1 MSRLAAHAP
10 FNSHLNRGPPSPILI
25 VGAGIGGL
33 TAALALMRLGCKVI
47 VCEQA
52 PVLAEVGA
60 GVQVS
65 ANGARVLSALGLEPD
80 LRRVWCEPEGKE
92 VRLWSSGQT
101 WKLFDL
107 GAQSLGRYGA
117 PYFMCHRADLHGV
130 LVAAVRACDPAALR
144 LNARC
149 VSFRQSGGDV
159 TVTLENEDQLTGVAL
174 IGADGVH
181 SGVRRALFGEDRPG
195 FSGCV
200 AWRGVVPVSRLPP
213 RFARNVGTNW
223 IGPGG
228 HVINYL
234 LRRGELL
241 NFVGIVERQDWLLE
255 SWTEAGTAEECAADF
270 GGWHDDIH
278 AIIRNV
284 GALYKWALLTREP
297 LPRWT
302 AGRATLL
309 GDAAHPTLPMLAQGA
324 CMAIEDGLVLAR
336 CLGAYDDVTVALG
349 RYEALRHERTTRLVR
364 GAAEMAK
371 RFHNPML
378 RNERQAQRYV
388 ESEWQEQ
395 RVTERYDWIFRYD
408 AATVEV

>member
-1 MSRLAAHAP
+1 MDRSNPTPAL
-10 FNSHLNRGPPSPILI
+10 PIII

-33 TAALALMRLGCKVI
+33 TAALALLRLGFKVI
-47 VCEQA
+47 VCEQTPA
-52 PVLAEVGA
+52 FGEVGA
-60 GVQVS
+60 GVQIS
-65 ANGARVLSALGLEPD
+65 ANAARVLMALGLEPE

-92 VRLWSSGQT
+92 VRLWNSGQT

-107 GAQSLGRYGA
+107 GVQSVERYGA
-117 PYFMCHRADLHGV
+117 PYFMCHRGDLNGV
-130 LVAAVRACDPAALR
+130 LAAAVQSCDPTAIR

-149 VSFRQSGGDV
+149 VSFRQSGDDV
-159 TVTLENEDQLTGVAL
+159 TVTLANEDRLTGVAL

-181 SGVRRALFGEDRPG
+181 SGIRGTLFGQDRPS

-200 AWRGVVPVSRLPP
+200 AWRGVVPVARLPM

-223 IGPGG
+223 VGPGG

-241 NFVGIVERQDWLLE
+241 NFVGIVERQDWLIE
-255 SWTEAGTAEECAADF
+255 SWTESGTAEECAADF

-284 GALYKWALLTREP
+284 GAFYKWALLTREP

-302 AGRATLL
+302 AGRVTLL
-309 GDAAHPTLPMLAQGA
+309 GDAAHATLPMLAQGA

-336 CLGAYDDVTVALG
+336 CLDAYDDVAVALV
-349 RYEALRHERTTRLVR
+349 RYEALRHERTTKLVR

-378 RNERQAQRYV
+378 RDERQAQGYV
-388 ESEWQEQ
+388 EREWQEQ

-408 AATVEV
+408 PTTVEV

>member
-1 MSRLAAHAP
+1 MP
-10 FNSHLNRGPPSPILI
+10 TSPVLI

-33 TAALALMRLGCKVI
+33 TAALALVRLGFKVI

-60 GVQVS
+60 GVQIS
-65 ANGARVLSALGLEPD
+65 ANGARVLSALGLEQE

-92 VRLWSSGQT
+92 VRLWNSGQT

-107 GAQSLGRYGA
+107 GAQSWERYGA
-117 PYFMCHRADLHGV
+117 PYFMIHRADLHGI
-130 LVAAVRACDPAALR
+130 LVADVRAFDATALR
-144 LNARC
+144 LDARC
-149 VSFRQSGGDV
+149 VDFRQSDRHV
-159 TVTLENEDQLTGVAL
+159 TVTLANGDQLTGAAL
-174 IGADGVH
+174 FGADGVH
-181 SGVRRALFGEDRPG
+181 SEIRSTLFGDDRPS

-200 AWRGVVPVSRLPP
+200 AWRGLVPIARLPP
-213 RFARNVGTNW
+213 RFARSVGTNW

-234 LRRGELL
+234 VRRGELL
-241 NFVGIVERQDWLLE
+241 NFVRIVERQDWLLE

-270 GGWHDDIH
+270 DGWHEDIH

-284 GALYKWALLTREP
+284 GAFYKWALLSREP
-297 LPRWT
+297 PPRWT
-302 AGRATLL
+302 AGRVTLL

-324 CMAIEDGLVLAR
+324 CMAIEDGLILGR
-336 CLGAYDDVTVALG
+336 CLEAYDDVEFALQ
-349 RYEALRHERTTRLVR
+349 RYEALRLDRTTRLVR
-364 GAAEMAK
+364 GAAESAK
-371 RFHNPML
+371 RFHNEAL
-378 RNERQAQRYV
+378 RDERQAESYV

-408 AATVEV
+408 ATTVEI